1 MDVDQVRCSKDWQQ
15 FKWDFKYRKN
25 NQKNKGGRDVVCE
38 YIWQIDEDRIPEKV
52 LNKELRQEG
61 KMRNLMHCFLVVKL
75 G

>member
-1 MDVDQVRCSKDWQQ
+1 MDQVRCSKDWQQ

-25 NQKNKGGRDVVCE
+25 NHKNKGGWDVVCE

-61 KMRNLMHCFLVVKL
+61 KIHNLMQCFLVVKL
-75 G
+75 E

>member
-1 MDVDQVRCSKDWQQ
+1 MFQRQ

-52 LNKELRQEG
+52 LNKELRQG
-61 KMRNLMHCFLVVKL
+61 KIHNLMHCFLVVKL
-75 G
+75 EQEPVV